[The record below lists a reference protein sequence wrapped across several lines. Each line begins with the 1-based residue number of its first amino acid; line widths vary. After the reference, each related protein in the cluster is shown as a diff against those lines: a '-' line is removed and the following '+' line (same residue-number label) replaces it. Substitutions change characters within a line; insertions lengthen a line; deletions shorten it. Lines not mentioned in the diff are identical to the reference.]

1 MTHPPEQRRYRR
13 VPIAYEVKLIVEER
27 MISFPSAIDLSL
39 GGILVDGRSPL
50 PVGTNCGVAILL
62 GAGSPGKRIVTRGM
76 VVRADDR
83 GIAIAFSK
91 TLDPGSVESLKALIH
106 SLDPG
111 AEEPCGPPEHPAPPR
126 PGLRNP

>member
-1 MTHPPEQRRYRR
+1 MTPLPEQRRYRR
-13 VPIAYEVKLIVEER
+13 VPIAYEVKLIVEDR

-39 GGILVDGRSPL
+39 GGILVDNHSPL
-50 PVGTNCGVAILL
+50 PIGTNCGLAILL

-91 TLDPGSVESLKALIH
+91 ALDPGSVESLKELIH

-111 AEEPCGPPEHPAPPR
+111 AEEPCDPLESPADPR
-126 PGLRNP
+126 PDLRTM

>member
-1 MTHPPEQRRYRR
+1 MTPPPEKRRFRR
-13 VPIAYEVKLIVEER
+13 VPIAYEVKLIVEDR

-39 GGILVDGRSPL
+39 GGILVDNSRPL
-50 PVGTNCGVAILL
+50 PVGTSCGLAILL

-91 TLDPGSVESLKALIH
+91 ALDPGSLESLKALIH

-111 AEEPCGPPEHPAPPR
+111 AEEPCEALGSLAEPR
-126 PGLRNP
+126 PGLQNP

>member
-1 MTHPPEQRRYRR
+1 MPRPFEKRHFRR
-13 VPIAYEVKLIVEER
+13 VPIAYEVKLIVEDR

-50 PVGTNCGVAILL
+50 PVGTSCGVAILL
-62 GAGSPGKRIVTRGM
+62 GAGKPGNRIVTRGM

-91 TLDPGSVESLKALIH
+91 ALEPGSLESLKELIH

-111 AEEPCGPPEHPAPPR
+111 AEEPSAPPESLAEPR

>member
-1 MTHPPEQRRYRR
+1 
-13 VPIAYEVKLIVEER
+13 
-27 MISFPSAIDLSL
+27 
-39 GGILVDGRSPL
+39 
-50 PVGTNCGVAILL
+50 
-62 GAGSPGKRIVTRGM
+62 M

-91 TLDPGSVESLKALIH
+91 ALEPGSLESLKELIH

-111 AEEPCGPPEHPAPPR
+111 AEEPSAPPESLAEPR